1 MYLDNS
7 IKKDYELDKE
17 RVHSFNEIKRLYEI
31 MPKTKY
37 HLDNQSFEDM
47 DMNRVYE
54 KIDKSYSSPGE
65 AALYS
70 LLRNVS
76 IDEEVLN
83 KRGKIINYLQENL
96 SNRTK
101 LHSVFYNLGF
111 DNKNTLLNMLQQDIK
126 VNSLKSYVYMFL
138 GQILPIL
145 LILMGIYLRNPK
157 FIIALTGVLMLNA
170 VGINAY
176 EAKNIN
182 NNGLYYLKRV
192 FTAAKEVANT
202 EAPEL
207 KDLTKAIK
215 EKIKALKAI
224 DRSVS
229 FLSLSN
235 ILGGLFE
242 TLSIPLLLSE
252 TVYYKISATLKKD
265 KGLIFEL
272 YYSLGEIEALI
283 SVSSYKD
290 NLQGLYCSPEFSK
303 EVALNIKDGYHPLV
317 QNPIKNSINIDK
329 HGIILTGTNMSG
341 KSTFLRML
349 GTNIIFAQAFNFALA
364 KSYKASLFNVVS
376 SISPSDDVTEGKS
389 YYMAEAESL
398 LRIIKATTEPIP
410 VFCAIDEIFRGTNP
424 IERIASSAE
433 ILNYINSKNALC
445 IVATHDRELTEI
457 LKSNY
462 DFYYFSESVD
472 NASGLSFD
480 YKLKPGVSQSRN
492 AIKLLDYIGYPKEI
506 IDASY
511 TRAKNIEG
519 FI

>member
-7 IKKDYELDKE
+7 IKQDYESDKE
-17 RVHSFNEIKRLYEI
+17 RVHSFEEIKRLYEI

-37 HLDNQSFEDM
+37 HLDDQSFEDM
-47 DMNRVYE
+47 DIKRVYE

-70 LLRNVS
+70 LLRNIS
-76 IDEEVLN
+76 INEATLS
-83 KRGKIINYLQENL
+83 KRGKIINYLQENI
-96 SNRTK
+96 SKRTK
-101 LHSVFYNLGF
+101 LHSIFYNLGF
-111 DNKNTLLNMLQQDIK
+111 DNKNTLLNMLQQEIK
-126 VNSLKSYVYMFL
+126 VNKSKSYIYMFL
-138 GQILPIL
+138 GQILPII

-157 FIIALTGVLMLNA
+157 FIIALAGILMFNA

-192 FTAAKEVANT
+192 FTAAKEVTNIGS
-202 EAPEL
+202 PEL
-207 KDLTKAIK
+207 KGYTNTIK
-215 EKIKALKAI
+215 ENLNALKAI
-224 DRSVS
+224 DRAVA

-242 TLSIPLLLSE
+242 TLSMPLLLSE
-252 TVYYKISATLKKD
+252 TVYYKISATLEKD
-265 KGLIFEL
+265 KDVIFEL
-272 YYSLGEIEALI
+272 YYLLGEIEALI
-283 SVSSYKD
+283 SIASYKD
-290 NLQGLYCSPEFSK
+290 NLQEPYCRPVFTK
-303 EVALNIKDGYHPLV
+303 EVTLDIKEGYHPLV
-317 QNPIKNSINIDK
+317 DNPIKNSINIDK

-349 GTNIIFAQAFNFALA
+349 GINIIFAQVFNFALA

-376 SISPSDDVTEGKS
+376 SISPNDDVTVGKS

-398 LRIIKATTEPIP
+398 LRIIKATEAPIP

-433 ILNYINSKNALC
+433 ILKYINSKNALC
-445 IVATHDRELTEI
+445 IVATHDRELTDI
-457 LKSNY
+457 LKNNY
-462 DFYYFSESVD
+462 DFYYFSEAVD
-472 NASGLSFD
+472 NSSGLSFD

-492 AIKLLDYIGYPKEI
+492 AIKLLDYLGYPKEI
-506 IDASY
+506 INASY
-511 TRAKNIEG
+511 NRARSIEG